1 MQEKVKMS
9 KSISTNLD
17 HLEDQLLGL
26 VELREVVR
34 DTIKNF
40 PDDLKSHRV
49 YCTYAGKI
57 LETIKTRIQTE
68 NMDPDW
74 LLSEALKTV
83 ALFLAEN
90 GEIGAAKLVG
100 NRVEE
105 IEEKVK
111 NIWWQPEKIKA

>member
-1 MQEKVKMS
+1 
-9 KSISTNLD
+9 
-17 HLEDQLLGL
+17 
-26 VELREVVR
+26 
-34 DTIKNF
+34 
-40 PDDLKSHRV
+40 
-49 YCTYAGKI
+49 
-57 LETIKTRIQTE
+57 
-68 NMDPDW
+68 MDPDW

-111 NIWWQPEKIKA
+111 TIWWQPEKIKA